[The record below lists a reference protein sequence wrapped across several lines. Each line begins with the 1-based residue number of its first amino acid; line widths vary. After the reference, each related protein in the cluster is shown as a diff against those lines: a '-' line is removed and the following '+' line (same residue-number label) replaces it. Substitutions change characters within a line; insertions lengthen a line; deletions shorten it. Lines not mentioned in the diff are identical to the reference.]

1 MKNILNSNFINKMI
15 NNEFFQ
21 DIFFLEINKFEDRKE
36 IENEN

>member
-21 DIFFLEINKFEDRKE
+21 DIFFLEINKFEDRKD